1 MCSNSN
7 SAPNINNPDHER
19 SQRLTIWGLE
29 PRFHCSIVGTC
40 LTINELQKLGKKIG
54 VSKHILRDNYHLHSA
69 FVSIVATN
77 STESKL
83 INKHLNRKYRETI
96 LRFNHARTPEALS
109 ALWDESLAIGNID
122 SAFWALITHPRT
134 SNEFLLQILGK
145 VHMLSHLSGEK
156 VRVDMIE
163 LAKLRRALPDLE
175 QKLNTLEKKSQ
186 TALRSKDK
194 IIQQLN
200 MEVNKLTCNERQ
212 LKQANLKLQ
221 EIELQHESNALSFNN
236 EQLAKK
242 LHAGQNQVRRAEK
255 EAQEWKSLASIRV
268 KDYDQLEGQML
279 QLKSE
284 QKTVEETLQ
293 NFLSPAC
300 MDGASENIDL
310 CNRCILFV
318 GGRNRQS
325 AHFRAV
331 VEKLNGRF
339 LHHDG
344 GVEESSQRL
353 TALVSQSDAVLCPL
367 DCVSHDA
374 MNRIKRDCKH
384 QGKSL
389 QLLRQS
395 GLATFTHGLHRI
407 AKEQQEITH

>member
-1 MCSNSN
+1 MCHHSTPMLGNTDRKYIKKPS
-7 SAPNINNPDHER
+7 
-19 SQRLTIWGLE
+19 IWELE
-29 PRFHCSIVGTC
+29 PRFHCSIIGTC
-40 LTINELQKLGKKIG
+40 LTISELQKLGKKIG
-54 VSKHILRDNYHLHSA
+54 VSKNILRDSYHLHSA

-77 STESKL
+77 STEAKL
-83 INKHLNRKYRETI
+83 INKHLNKKYHETI
-96 LRFNHARTPEALS
+96 LRFKSAYKPDALS
-109 ALWDESLAIGNID
+109 ALWGESLALGNID
-122 SAFWALITHPRT
+122 SAFWALITHPYSST
-134 SNEFLLQILGK
+134 DFLLQILGK

-156 VRVDMIE
+156 IRVDMLE
-163 LAKLRRALPDLE
+163 LAKLRRTLPDLK
-175 QKLNTLEKKSQ
+175 QKLNLLEKKSQ
-186 TALRSKDK
+186 TILRNKDK
-194 IIQQLN
+194 VIQQLN
-200 MEVNKLTCNERQ
+200 IKVNKLSCNEHQ
-212 LKQANLKLQ
+212 LKQANIRLQ
-221 EIELQHESNALSFNN
+221 EIEQQHESNTISFNN
-236 EQLAKK
+236 EQLTKQLQAGLKK
-242 LHAGQNQVRRAEK
+242 ISRAEK

-279 QLKSE
+279 QLKNE

-300 MDGASENIDL
+300 MDGAPENIDL

-374 MNRIKRDCKH
+374 MSRIKRDCKH

-395 GLATFTHGLHRI
+395 GLATFTHGLQRI
-407 AKEQQEITH
+407 AKEHQKITH